1 MMRTDLS
8 RYDGKYVRVTDT
20 DGNSFTGYADCCSAE
35 YCFHEYGT
43 EENGVLVEDP
53 HQFVSTQ
60 TVRTV
65 RPGVWYVMPEQFMD
79 HFSFMGGILTESQ
92 QTVRN
97 FYDGVIEN
105 IVRCGG

>member
-1 MMRTDLS
+1 MAETLS
-8 RYDGKYVRVTDT
+8 TVTVPQTKVGAPWHKNDGIV
-20 DGNSFTGYADCCSAE
+20 NSYACMYPAH
-35 YCFHEYGT
+35 YQ
-43 EENGVLVEDP
+43 NGVYVEDP

-79 HFSFMGGILTESQ
+79 HFSFMGGILTEDQ
-92 QTVRN
+92 QTVRS